1 MPRPKYKKNEKTAV
15 DKIEDAFWK
24 LLETTRYSCI
34 TVAQVVKLA
43 GLNRNSFYYHFENMD
58 DLAHTAVTD
67 TMNPAAISVM
77 VDAMNGKEDLAV
89 TRTPEFKQSVERF
102 CLIAG
107 KNSSYGLRTMLT
119 DALEQA
125 WCKIV
130 HVDPAKFTKKD
141 KVIVSYL
148 LGGTL
153 SVFAYC
159 ADNNIEVPMEEILH
173 SGLSKRVHETLLEIA
188 AEQNAVA

>member
-1 MPRPKYKKNEKTAV
+1 MR
-15 DKIEDAFWK
+15 
-24 LLETTRYSCI
+24 
-34 TVAQVVKLA
+34 
-43 GLNRNSFYYHFENMD
+43 M
-58 DLAHTAVTD
+58 
-67 TMNPAAISVM
+67 
-77 VDAMNGKEDLAV
+77 
-89 TRTPEFKQSVERF
+89 
-102 CLIAG
+102 
-107 KNSSYGLRTMLT
+107 MLT

-125 WCKIV
+125 WCKIA
-130 HVDPAKFTKKD
+130 HVDPVKFTKKD

-153 SVFAYC
+153 AVFAYC